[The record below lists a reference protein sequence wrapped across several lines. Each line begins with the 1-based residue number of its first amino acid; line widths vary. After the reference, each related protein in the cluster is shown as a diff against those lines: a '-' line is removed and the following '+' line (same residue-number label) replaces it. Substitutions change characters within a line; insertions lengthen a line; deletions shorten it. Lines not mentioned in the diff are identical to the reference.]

1 MTIERTADETLLARL
16 RETPPINMGR
26 AHAVMERNGLSGI
39 VLSDPLNIFHA
50 TGFWPQMARIRAGQ
64 PPITFVLIAADETQH
79 RGFVASHFAYYYTF
93 VDSRLG
99 VPLQTY
105 LYDQHGD
112 SFDGV
117 APDDRTQDP
126 QPAALQDRG
135 ATAPDATEAHRAT
148 ALRAAL
154 DAGGCARDAGEA
166 VVRALR
172 GMGMWNG
179 RVAFDHPVIAAICE
193 RHGRPGTLMPGDNI
207 MREIRLIKSPLEV
220 ALMKRASAGNV
231 AAALATAAAIRDGA
245 SFRDINDVYVRE
257 ATAHGNVPVFLNIDR
272 VCSSYHDAPLREG
285 QALMIDAVSHF
296 HNYHGDYGRT
306 IFIGEPAGE
315 ARRAADAAQLGW
327 TAVREM
333 LRPGVRYSQ
342 IVAAG
347 RSALAKAGYD
357 FPVLFTPHSVGLLHT
372 DEPCRTENGFY
383 VKDDLVLEAGMI
395 LSVDCPVL
403 ATGLG
408 GSVHLED
415 LVVID
420 EDGCTPI
427 HDVGPAVICV

>member
-1 MTIERTADETLLARL
+1 MTITRTDDEALLAQL
-16 RETPPINMGR
+16 RATPPINRDR
-26 AHAVMERNGLSGI
+26 ARIVMERHGLSGI
-39 VLSDPLNIFHA
+39 ILSDPLNIFHA

-64 PPITFVLIAADETQH
+64 PPITFVLIAADDSQPT
-79 RGFVASHFAYYYTF
+79 GFVASHFAYYYTF

-105 LYDQHGD
+105 LYDAHGD
-112 SFDGV
+112 GFDDV
-117 APDDRTQDP
+117 AADDRALDP
-126 QPAALQDRG
+126 TPAALQDRG
-135 ATAPDATEAHRAT
+135 ATPPDATEAHRAA

-154 DAGGCARDAGEA
+154 DIGGCARDAGEA
-166 VVRALR
+166 LVRAMR
-172 GMGMWNG
+172 TMGLWDG
-179 RVAFDHPVIAAICE
+179 KVAFDHPVIAAICE
-193 RHGRPGTLMPGDNI
+193 RHGHPGTLVPGDNI
-207 MREIRLIKSPLEV
+207 MREIRQVKSPLEI

-245 SFRDINDVYVRE
+245 SFRDINDVFVRE
-257 ATAHGNVPVFLNIDR
+257 ATARGNVPVFLNIDR
-272 VCSSYHDAPLREG
+272 VCSAYHDAPLRDG

-315 ARRAADAAQLGW
+315 ARRAADAAELGW

-347 RSALAKAGYD
+347 RAALAKAGYD

-372 DEPCRTENGFY
+372 DEPCRVENGFY
-383 VKDDLVLEAGMI
+383 VKDDLMLEAGMV

-415 LVVID
+415 LVLIG
-420 EDGCTPI
+420 EDGAAPI
-427 HDVGPAVICV
+427 HDVGPTTIYV